1 MECFAQPD
9 SLIPEQSQGVQGLDR
24 YGYVNNNP
32 LVYTDPSGHFA
43 WLPVIVAAG
52 AVIGAVVNYSAQV
65 YSNYQSNG
73 GNLGAALTT
82 NIDLAAIGKSALA
95 GAAVGLTVAVAAPVA
110 IAAAGDVLA
119 GTGLL
124 LGSTELF
131 GAGMAAY
138 GAATAVENAL
148 LGVSTEV
155 AASETTALAKY
166 DPEFAARQL
175 IDGDTIPVSNLEAMT
190 PADVP
195 NTFVPSSTIQEGYKY
210 QFDINGVPVELKW
223 HSPDLN
229 AYRLYGSS
237 SYSGTRWTAQI
248 KIGDRLLGLDR
259 MFYLKQQGNLT
270 HIPIEWR

>member
-1 MECFAQPD
+1 
-9 SLIPEQSQGVQGLDR
+9 
-24 YGYVNNNP
+24 
-32 LVYTDPSGHFA
+32 
-43 WLPVIVAAG
+43 VAAG

-110 IAAAGDVLA
+110 IAAAGDALA

-138 GAATAVENAL
+138 GAATTVENAL

-155 AASETTALAKY
+155 VANETTALRTSNEIAAWGEQQVGEQLPVQIQQVRIPGGERVY
-166 DPEFAARQL
+166 DGYFMDNPQAYVEIKTSTRGVVYATQSIRNQIAF
-175 IDGDTIPVSNLEAMT
+175 DSNMGT
-190 PADVP
+190 D
-195 NTFVPSSTIQEGYKY
+195 S
-210 QFDINGVPVELKW
+210 GVPPTWIFVNARPSTPLMQLMRENRIPW
-223 HSPDLN
+223 HQ
-229 AYRLYGSS
+229 LYVP
-237 SYSGTRWTAQI
+237 W
-248 KIGDRLLGLDR
+248 
-259 MFYLKQQGNLT
+259 
-270 HIPIEWR
+270 E